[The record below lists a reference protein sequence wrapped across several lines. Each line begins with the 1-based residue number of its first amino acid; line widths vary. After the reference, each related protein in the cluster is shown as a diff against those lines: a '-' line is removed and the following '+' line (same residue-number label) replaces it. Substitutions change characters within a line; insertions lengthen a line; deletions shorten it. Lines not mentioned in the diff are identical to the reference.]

1 MSHIAG
7 DPLVPFTIQECLD
20 ELTDIRAQQKDM
32 RGVPDGRV
40 GRTAIQ
46 LKDARAAL
54 ERDYRTWLGRLRGA
68 RRAAGL
74 PAPSAS
80 RWLG

>member
-7 DPLVPFTIQECLD
+7 DPLVTFTIVECEA
-20 ELTDIRAQQKDM
+20 ELADIRAQQKAL

-68 RRAAGL
+68 RRQAGL

-80 RWLG
+80 RFLG